1 MSTIKISALPELSQL
16 ESNTANTVFVSV
28 DVLTQT
34 TGKFTATTLAKGL
47 YSNNPLNV
55 GNNQILFP
63 NTIAQFA
70 GNSDSYL
77 QVNIQ
82 NFKSNGSADVVLTS
96 DIGTNGNNYI
106 DLGINNSTFNDPNYS
121 SMSGLDGYLYVQGPN
136 GFSSTGN
143 LIIGTASY
151 GANVVFVAG
160 GTTNNDIVAV
170 FNEDYLNFY
179 EPFSINVIQEDADD
193 LAPAFTIN
201 NYGNNNT
208 LVVNDQLNDT
218 TPFVIDASGNTSIGT
233 SSSLGYK
240 LYVLGNTYF
249 AGNVTTSGTIKL
261 SDGSSPASNSFVQSN
276 DAVTLASAKSYTDS
290 ANSYLQSNYL
300 PNTTGVLVLAGDL
313 LTNNVDVGS
322 QIIFQTSGTIE
333 TKNGINNS
341 KNLNI
346 IAGTDS
352 GGFPGGSVS
361 VNAGSSNS
369 LGGTGGNINLTPG
382 TGATSNGSVVVTG
395 NLISNT
401 NGTSASFNNLIV
413 SGTTQTAA
421 INTGNL
427 SIVGT
432 SQVSGNS
439 IVYGNFTANGTST
452 LVGNVSMS
460 GTSIVYGNFT
470 ANGTSNLVGNMTVTG
485 AGGVSGF
492 LTVNNSTFATNS
504 ALMKLT
510 ASNDYVTIPPSNQD
524 YMLQI
529 TGKDG
534 APTRVILDSF
544 GNGGTSNS
552 YSVIAGRSA
561 RGNAAFPTVTQTGD
575 VLMRVGGSGYG
586 NSGFVGTGSARID
599 LVAAENFTDTTK
611 GTTIQF
617 WTTNPGTNTINTIAT
632 FSGNNVSFTGYVNP
646 QKGFVYTPK
655 TISGNSTNISIDFS
669 TDSMVRATVN
679 SSYTVTFSN
688 YTPGKVVDLWIT
700 NLASFGTQNF
710 TTNVAALNS
719 TINSTTYTH
728 PTTST
733 IFVKYISF
741 ASDVGNTYVSITH
754 A

>member
-1 MSTIKISALPELSQL
+1 MSTIKISDLPGLYQL
-16 ESNTANTVFVSV
+16 EANTSNTLFVGV

-34 TGKFTATTLAKGL
+34 TAKFTATSLAQGL
-47 YSNNPLNV
+47 YLNNALIVGSNP
-55 GNNQILFP
+55 ILFP
-63 NTIAQFA
+63 YTVAQFS
-70 GNSDSYL
+70 GNTASY
-77 QVNIQ
+77 QQINSQ
-82 NFKSNGSADVVLTS
+82 NFNNYGSSDMILTADTGTDSNS
-96 DIGTNGNNYI
+96 YI
-106 DLGINNSTFNDPNYS
+106 DLGINNSQWNPATNGQTSQYPY
-121 SMSGLDGYLYVQGPN
+121 DGYLIVQGP
-136 GFSSTGN
+136 G
-143 LIIGTASY
+143 AS
-151 GANVVFVAG
+151 
-160 GTTNNDIVAV
+160 
-170 FNEDYLNFY
+170 
-179 EPFSINVIQEDADD
+179 
-193 LAPAFTIN
+193 
-201 NYGNNNT
+201 NYGN
-208 LVVNDQLNDT
+208 LVVGTTTTNTAVVFSVGGYLANNIVAEITQKGLVLNTQSYITFAD
-218 TPFVIDASGNTSIGT
+218 GSIQN
-233 SSSLGYK
+233 SAVNV
-240 LYVLGNTYF
+240 LYVNNSISTINSYTNSSNTW
-249 AGNVTTSGTIKL
+249 L
-261 SDGSSPASNSFVQSN
+261 QSN
-276 DAVTLASAKSYTDS
+276 DFITLVAAKSYTDN
-290 ANSYLQSNYL
+290 ANSYIQSHYL

-485 AGGVSGF
+485 TGGVSGF
-492 LTVNNSTFATNS
+492 LTVNNSTFAANS

-510 ASNDYVTIPPSNQD
+510 ASNGYVTIPPSNQD

-561 RGNAAFPTVTQTGD
+561 RGNAAYPTVTQTGD

-611 GTTIQF
+611 GSLIQF

-700 NLASFGTQNF
+700 NLSTFGTQTF

-741 ASDVGNTYVSITH
+741 ASDVANTYVSITH